1 MRIEDF
7 FHEYNHRHENDDL
20 VGEIEEIQDYWQK
33 MRQSRRSLVG
43 FAAEELLRTDGQ
55 IMESDQVI
63 WTIDWEKGGTDFSWR
78 ILSSNGNWPAWSR
91 L

>member
-1 MRIEDF
+1 MRVEDF

-43 FAAEELLRTDGQ
+43 FAPKELLRTDGQ
-55 IMESDQVI
+55 IMESDQVY
-63 WTIDWEKGGTDFSWR
+63 E
-78 ILSSNGNWPAWSR
+78 
-91 L
+91 